1 MCVLQE
7 LYGELGVPDISAN
20 EQRGEEVLREQG
32 IVKGKMAVSYKVEN
46 QHEYWMRNQKR
57 ERTRV

>member
-1 MCVLQE
+1 MCVLQR

-32 IVKGKMAVSYKVEN
+32 IVQGKMAVSYKVER
-46 QHEYWMRNQKR
+46 QHIG
-57 ERTRV
+57 